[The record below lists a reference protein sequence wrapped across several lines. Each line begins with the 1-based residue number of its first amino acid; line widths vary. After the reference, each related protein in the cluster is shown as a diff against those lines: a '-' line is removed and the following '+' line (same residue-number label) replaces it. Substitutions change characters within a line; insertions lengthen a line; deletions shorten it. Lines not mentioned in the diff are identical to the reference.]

1 MNLGAASAALV
12 ARNAENM
19 TQGTSGDETGV
30 VNGLVGW
37 LRRLVAADDPEV
49 GGVALGRVEEAPD
62 SHVRLHEL
70 AEVLNRRAT
79 ADAGFRSDL
88 EALINQARVEGVD
101 ISSITQLAWGKTAVR
116 PPT

>member
-19 TQGTSGDETGV
+19 ARGTSGEEASV
-30 VNGLVGW
+30 VNRSVGW
-37 LRRLVAADDPEV
+37 LRRLVAADDPAV
-49 GGVALGRVEEAPD
+49 GGAALDRVEEAPD

-79 ADAGFRSDL
+79 ADDGFRSDL
-88 EALINQARVEGVD
+88 AALINQARAEGID
-101 ISSITQLAWGKTAVR
+101 ISSITQLTWGKTTVR